1 MNLLFDLDGTLTDPR
16 EGILAC
22 FKYALQ
28 RLQLETPSDPEL
40 ERFIGPPL
48 KESFATLVGSDDG
61 ARVERAVTY
70 YRERFAAQGIF
81 ENKVYPGIADALARL
96 CERGALLF
104 VATSKPTVFAERIV
118 EHFALGRFFGA
129 VYGSE
134 LSGANADKKDLLARV
149 LDAESLSPADT
160 VMIGDRAHD
169 VLGARANNVFPVG
182 VLWGCGARQ
191 ELLSAGARLL
201 CEEPSG
207 LAADVA
213 SLASRLRVPALNSA
227 PSGES

>member
-16 EGILAC
+16 QGILAC
-22 FKYALQ
+22 FKYSLR
-28 RLQLETPSDPEL
+28 RLQLKAPPDLEL

-48 KESFATLVGSDDG
+48 RESFAALVGRDDG
-61 ARVERAVTY
+61 ERVEQAITY
-70 YRERFAAQGIF
+70 YRERFATVGIF
-81 ENKVYPGIADALARL
+81 ENDVYPGMVETLSRL
-96 CERGALLF
+96 RDRGALLF

-118 EHFALGRFFGA
+118 EHFELDRFFSA

-134 LSGANADKKDLLARV
+134 LSGANADKKDLLARL

-169 VLGARANNVFPVG
+169 VLGARANNIFPVG
-182 VLWGCGARQ
+182 VLWGYGSRE
-191 ELLSAGARLL
+191 ELLAAGARLL

-207 LAADVA
+207 LADVA
-213 SLASRLRVPALNSA
+213 SLGNRLRGAAVNSA
-227 PSGES
+227 LSGES

>member
-16 EGILAC
+16 QGILAC

-28 RLQLETPSDPEL
+28 RLQLETPPDPEL

-48 KESFATLVGSDDG
+48 KESFVTLVGAGDG
-61 ARVERAVTY
+61 ERVERAVTY

-81 ENKVYPGIADALARL
+81 ENKVYPGMADALSRL
-96 CERGALLF
+96 RDRGALLF

-118 EHFALGRFFGA
+118 EHFALGRFLGA

-134 LSGANADKKDLLARV
+134 LSGANADKKNLLARI

-169 VLGARANNVFPVG
+169 ILGALANNVFPVG
-182 VLWGCGARQ
+182 ALWGYGSRA
-191 ELLSAGARLL
+191 ELLAAGARLL
-201 CEEPSG
+201 CAEPRRLVDVLTQG
-207 LAADVA
+207 LMTFPCGKSSV
-213 SLASRLRVPALNSA
+213 
-227 PSGES
+227 

>member
-16 EGILAC
+16 QGILGC

-28 RLQLETPSDPEL
+28 RLQLETPPAAEL

-48 KESFATLVGSDDG
+48 KESFAALVGSDDG
-61 ARVERAVTY
+61 ERVERAVTY

-81 ENKVYPGIADALARL
+81 ENEVYPGMVDALSGLRD
-96 CERGALLF
+96 RGAFLF

-134 LSGANADKKDLLARV
+134 LSGANADKKTLLAHV
-149 LDAESLSPADT
+149 LDAASLSPADT

-182 VLWGCGARQ
+182 VLWGYGSRQ
-191 ELLSAGARLL
+191 ELLLAGARLL

-207 LAADVA
+207 LADVA
-213 SLASRLRVPALNSA
+213 SLANRLRVSALNSA
-227 PSGES
+227 LAGDS

>member
-16 EGILAC
+16 QGILAC
-22 FKYALQ
+22 FKYSLR
-28 RLQLETPSDPEL
+28 RLQLKAPPDLEL

-48 KESFATLVGSDDG
+48 RESFAALVGRDDG
-61 ARVERAVTY
+61 ERVEQAITY
-70 YRERFAAQGIF
+70 YRERFATVGIF
-81 ENKVYPGIADALARL
+81 ENDVYPGMVETLSRL
-96 CERGALLF
+96 RDRGALLF
-104 VATSKPTVFAERIV
+104 VATSKPTVFAERII
-118 EHFALGRFFGA
+118 EHFELDRFFSA

-169 VLGARANNVFPVG
+169 VLGARANNIFPVG
-182 VLWGCGARQ
+182 VLWGYGSRE

-207 LAADVA
+207 LADVA
-213 SLASRLRVPALNSA
+213 SLGNRLRGAAVNSA
-227 PSGES
+227 LSGES

>member
-16 EGILAC
+16 QGILAC
-22 FKYALQ
+22 FKYALH
-28 RLQLETPSDPEL
+28 RLQLKTPSDSEL

-48 KESFATLVGSDDG
+48 KESFAILVGSDDG

-81 ENKVYPGIADALARL
+81 ENEVYPGMADALSRL
-96 CERGALLF
+96 CDRGAFLF

-118 EHFALGRFFGA
+118 EHFALARFFGA

-134 LSGANADKKDLLARV
+134 LSGTNADKKDLLARV

-160 VMIGDRAHD
+160 VMIGDRAQD
-169 VLGARANNVFPVG
+169 VLGARANSVFPVG
-182 VLWGCGARQ
+182 VLWGYGSRQ

-207 LAADVA
+207 LADVA
-213 SLASRLRVPALNSA
+213 SLANRLRVPAVNSA

>member
-16 EGILAC
+16 QGILAC

-28 RLQLETPSDPEL
+28 RLQLETPPDPEL

-48 KESFATLVGSDDG
+48 KESFAILVGSDDG
-61 ARVERAVTY
+61 ERVERAVTY

-81 ENKVYPGIADALARL
+81 ENKVYPGMADALSQLRD
-96 CERGALLF
+96 RGALLF

-134 LSGANADKKDLLARV
+134 LSGANADKKNLLARV
-149 LDAESLSPADT
+149 LDAESLAPADT

-169 VLGARANNVFPVG
+169 VLGARANGLFPVG
-182 VLWGCGARQ
+182 VLWGYGSRA
-191 ELLSAGARLL
+191 ELLAAGARWL
-201 CEEPSG
+201 CAEPRR
-207 LAADVA
+207 LVDVLTQGPMTFPCGK
-213 SLASRLRVPALNSA
+213 SSV
-227 PSGES
+227 

>member
-16 EGILAC
+16 QGILGC

-28 RLQLETPSDPEL
+28 RLQIKTPPDPEL

-61 ARVERAVTY
+61 ERVERAVTY
-70 YRERFAAQGIF
+70 YRERFAARGIF
-81 ENKVYPGIADALARL
+81 ENEVYPGMVDALSGL
-96 CERGALLF
+96 CDRGAFLF
-104 VATSKPTVFAERIV
+104 VATSKPTLFAERIV
-118 EHFALGRFFGA
+118 EHFGMGSFFRA

-134 LSGANADKKDLLARV
+134 LNGANADKKDLLAHV

-169 VLGARANNVFPVG
+169 VLGARANHVFPVG
-182 VLWGCGARQ
+182 VLWGYGSRA
-191 ELLSAGARLL
+191 ELMAAGARLL
-201 CEEPSG
+201 CEEPRR
-207 LAADVA
+207 LVDV
-213 SLASRLRVPALNSA
+213 LTQCPMTFSA
-227 PSGES
+227 